1 MDDLVHLS
9 EDRDQECLDIV
20 EAGCLPLIVKRLQ
33 TDNIARASQAAKLI
47 SDISNVADDAQSQ
60 NITQAGAIEPLV
72 ALLAGGVTCQAAEKA
87 ADALYNLSGN
97 ESESF
102 SEAIAACGGIPP
114 LVALLAGGAESQAA
128 EHAAAT
134 LCNLSNC
141 SESRSE
147 AIVTCGGITP
157 LVALLAGNEDAARVS
172 AGTLV
177 NILEAPESSLEA
189 IVASGAI
196 KPLVALLSRGSAS
209 QAAEWAASALC
220 LIAKRSDD
228 LATQILGSL
237 HCGQASLPPVV
248 NFDDGSLFDVLVPLA
263 VRALQTAQAGTDRA
277 ALTQA
282 IERAALLGAEELD
295 DDDKIAQRVVTALA
309 SARTRLEELDAA
321 EAAARRARRES
332 VGLRTAPPDEFV
344 CPLTLELMTD
354 PVVAS
359 DGHSYERAAIA
370 GVLASANK
378 KSPLTREVLRPDLVP
393 NRALHRRIEEH
404 EKELDSL
411 AEQLE
416 ARMADARVAT
426 EDAVAKARA
435 EARAEAQAEAEA
447 ETETLR
453 KQLEEYKAAEAAGS
467 KRRASDALEPAAG
480 EPMGEPRKTRRRSR

>member
-9 EDRDQECLDIV
+9 KDRDQNCLDIV

-47 SDISNVADDAQSQ
+47 SNISNVADDAQSQ

-72 ALLAGGVTCQAAEKA
+72 ALLAGGVTCKAAEKA
-87 ADALYNLSGN
+87 AAALHNLSGN

-114 LVALLAGGAESQAA
+114 LVALLAGGAEPQAA
-128 EHAAAT
+128 LHAAGA
-134 LCNLSNC
+134 LSNLSHC

-157 LVALLAGNEDAARVS
+157 LVALLAGNEDAARYS

-237 HCGQASLPPVV
+237 HCGQASPVV

-263 VRALQTAQAGTDRA
+263 VRALQIAQAGTDRA

-282 IERAALLGAEELD
+282 IERAALLGAEEHD
-295 DDDKIAQRVVTALA
+295 DEIAQRVVTALA
-309 SARTRLEELDAA
+309 SARTRLKELDAA
-321 EAAARRARRES
+321 EAAARHARRES

-393 NRALHRRIEEH
+393 NRALRRRIGEH

-447 ETETLR
+447 EAETLR
-453 KQLEEYKAAEAAGS
+453 KQLEEYKAAETAGS

-480 EPMGEPRKTRRRSR
+480 EPMGEPRKTRRR

>member
-1 MDDLVHLS
+1 MLS
-9 EDRDQECLDIV
+9 TS
-20 EAGCLPLIVKRLQ
+20 LQ
-33 TDNIARASQAAKLI
+33 
-47 SDISNVADDAQSQ
+47 
-60 NITQAGAIEPLV
+60 
-72 ALLAGGVTCQAAEKA
+72 
-87 ADALYNLSGN
+87 
-97 ESESF
+97 
-102 SEAIAACGGIPP
+102 
-114 LVALLAGGAESQAA
+114 
-128 EHAAAT
+128 
-134 LCNLSNC
+134 
-141 SESRSE
+141 
-147 AIVTCGGITP
+147 
-157 LVALLAGNEDAARVS
+157 
-172 AGTLV
+172 
-177 NILEAPESSLEA
+177 
-189 IVASGAI
+189 
-196 KPLVALLSRGSAS
+196 
-209 QAAEWAASALC
+209 
-220 LIAKRSDD
+220 KRSDD

-237 HCGQASLPPVV
+237 HCGQASPVV

-263 VRALQTAQAGTDRA
+263 VRALQIAQAGTDRA

-282 IERAALLGAEELD
+282 IERAALLGAEEID
-295 DDDKIAQRVVTALA
+295 DYEIAQRVVTALA

-321 EAAARRARRES
+321 EAAARHARRES

-393 NRALHRRIEEH
+393 NRALRRRIGEH

-447 ETETLR
+447 EAETLR
-453 KQLEEYKAAEAAGS
+453 KQLEEYKAAETAGS

-480 EPMGEPRKTRRRSR
+480 EPMGEPRKTRRR